1 MSKPKFTDYDMRKDF
16 EFHVYVTDKLSV
28 FTNSKIK
35 YVDPATS
42 VSGVLKKSGD
52 FISLEVA
59 KIFKKP
65 GAEEK
70 LYETDNDVVQN
81 EKDLNVLYAST
92 WDGRIHFI
100 INKYTIIHSETYF
113 GANTVS
119 YDGTSTYSVTDV
131 SLVSQ
136 FLLPNGVNQATLYLD
151 YIHEWFSMYRPSI
164 DKVNEENQSLS
175 YENLKFRN
183 SEFSLNVNGV
193 RKKNSDSR
201 KMTIYLDSIIVL
213 RFQSS
218 QDRRLIFDLGTQL
231 RNLFQMM
238 LKRPIGLHKI
248 ILNRNNNSE
257 SCHLD
262 ERENW
267 CLLQSFLPEKP
278 MKYSRNFEIEFAN
291 IENAFQNILINY
303 LESTRLQEFVSK
315 FLIINQ
321 YMVPVETILLTLSS
335 GVESYFKDAKFSNGK
350 PVNDLTNKLNMIF
363 NSSWNEQ
370 DETKNIIKKIKD
382 NRDYYIHGSKADKRL
397 NEEEL
402 IPVVLEFKEKVRKY
416 LIKEIIDVSSIK

>member
-1 MSKPKFTDYDMRKDF
+1 NFLSKPKFTDYDMRKDF

-151 YIHEWFSMYRPSI
+151 
-164 DKVNEENQSLS
+164 
-175 YENLKFRN
+175 
-183 SEFSLNVNGV
+183 
-193 RKKNSDSR
+193 
-201 KMTIYLDSIIVL
+201 
-213 RFQSS
+213 
-218 QDRRLIFDLGTQL
+218 
-231 RNLFQMM
+231 
-238 LKRPIGLHKI
+238 
-248 ILNRNNNSE
+248 
-257 SCHLD
+257 
-262 ERENW
+262 
-267 CLLQSFLPEKP
+267 
-278 MKYSRNFEIEFAN
+278 
-291 IENAFQNILINY
+291 
-303 LESTRLQEFVSK
+303 
-315 FLIINQ
+315 
-321 YMVPVETILLTLSS
+321 
-335 GVESYFKDAKFSNGK
+335 
-350 PVNDLTNKLNMIF
+350 
-363 NSSWNEQ
+363 
-370 DETKNIIKKIKD
+370 
-382 NRDYYIHGSKADKRL
+382 
-397 NEEEL
+397 
-402 IPVVLEFKEKVRKY
+402 
-416 LIKEIIDVSSIK
+416 